1 MFLIFQET
9 PLQTKKSI
17 SLIEL
22 IISGGLGAQIIIGV
36 LFILLLVVVY
46 IYFERLFA
54 IKSAS
59 KLSVNFMNQ
68 IRTYVFSISIII
80 WI

>member
-1 MFLIFQET
+1 MFLIFQES

-68 IRTYVFSISIII
+68 IRTYVLNHKNNRK
-80 WI
+80 